1 MRLYHN
7 HLSSCSQKVRMA
19 LHEKKLAFENTL
31 VDLQKGE
38 QFSSEYLLLNPNG
51 VVPTLEDNGH
61 ILIEST
67 LINEYLDDAY
77 PQVPLKPASAADR
90 HQMRLFCKDVDDA
103 LHPACGVITYAIGA
117 RPSLLTR
124 PQEEIDALIDK
135 IPNAARRSIRR
146 SVVDKGVQAPEFR
159 EAMLTYRALFDRANE
174 LLTDN
179 PWLTGSTF
187 TLADCAL
194 MPYVLR
200 VDHLGQINEIT
211 SRPHL
216 ARWFD
221 SIQERPAFQEAVT
234 KWTPSAMVK
243 LFKNAGEAVAI
254 EIAQVMSRSS

>member
-7 HLSSCSQKVRMA
+7 HLSSCSQKVRMV
-19 LHEKKLAFENTL
+19 LHEKGLAFENTL
-31 VDLQKGE
+31 VDLQKGQ
-38 QFSSEYLLLNPNG
+38 QFTDEYLLLNPNA

-77 PQVPLKPASAADR
+77 PELSLKPKAAVDR
-90 HQMRLFCKDVDDA
+90 HQMRLFCKDIDDA
-103 LHPACGVITYAIGA
+103 LHPACGIVTYAIGA
-117 RPSLLTR
+117 RPSLLKR
-124 PQEEIDALIDK
+124 PKAEVDALIDK
-135 IPNAARRSIRR
+135 IPHASRLSIRR
-146 SVVDKGVQAPEFR
+146 SVVDKGVRAPEFR
-159 EAMLTYRALFDRANE
+159 EAMLTHRQVFDRADK

-179 PWLTGSTF
+179 HWLVGSTL

-200 VDHLGQINEIT
+200 LEHLGQSTEIT

-216 ARWFD
+216 ARWFEA
-221 SIQERPAFQEAVT
+221 IQERPAFQEAVT
-234 KWTPSAMVK
+234 KWTPAPMVG

-254 EIAQVMSRSS
+254 EIAEVMS